1 MEGITATN
9 YQSPS
14 ENAHQG
20 GTVIENCG
28 GSSPDAMSAA
38 SENAHEPSEEMVI
51 LLNSI
56 RIHASANY
64 TSK

>member
-14 ENAHQG
+14 ENVHEG
-20 GTVIENCG
+20 GTVIENCD

-38 SENAHEPSEEMVI
+38 SENAHETSEEMVI
-51 LLNSI
+51 LLYSI
-56 RIHASANY
+56 KIHDSVN
-64 TSK
+64 

>member
-14 ENAHQG
+14 ENAHEG
-20 GTVIENCG
+20 GTVVEHCD

-38 SENAHEPSEEMVI
+38 SENAHETSEEMVI

-56 RIHASANY
+56 RIYGSVNWAW
-64 TSK
+64 K

>member
-14 ENAHQG
+14 ENAHEG
-20 GTVIENCG
+20 RTVIENCD

-38 SENAHEPSEEMVI
+38 SENTHETSEEMVI

-56 RIHASANY
+56 KIQALVN
-64 TSK
+64 

>member
-14 ENAHQG
+14 ENVHEG
-20 GTVIENCG
+20 GIVTENCD

-38 SENAHEPSEEMVI
+38 SENTQETSEEMVI
-51 LLNSI
+51 LLYSI
-56 RIHASANY
+56 KIHDSVN
-64 TSK
+64 

>member
-1 MEGITATN
+1 MCVEGITATN

-14 ENAHQG
+14 ENAHEG
-20 GTVIENCG
+20 GTVIENCD

-38 SENAHEPSEEMVI
+38 SENAHETSEEMVI

-56 RIHASANY
+56 RIHGSVN
-64 TSK
+64 

>member
-1 MEGITATN
+1 MCVKGITATN

-14 ENAHQG
+14 ENAHEG
-20 GTVIENCG
+20 GTVIENCD

-38 SENAHEPSEEMVI
+38 SENAHETSEEMVM

-56 RIHASANY
+56 GIHGLVN
-64 TSK
+64 